1 MKVIES
7 IYDKQFKTLRKGEWF
22 EPTGFEHEVS
32 VCGKFASTADVLT
45 LYEPLNPEQAE
56 CEDEM
61 LTYPC
66 NYFERAEFTTQD
78 AVESVDPLIFPSIIL
93 WRSI

>member
-1 MKVIES
+1 MKVEES

-32 VCGKFASTADVLT
+32 VCGNFVTTADVLT
-45 LYEPLNPEQAE
+45 LYAPLGHGTSIGGIVV
-56 CEDEM
+56 EDYM

-66 NYFERAEFTTQD
+66 NEFEREEFTNVKGD
-78 AVESVDPLIFPSIIL
+78 SIML
-93 WRSI
+93 WRST

>member
-1 MKVIES
+1 MKVEES

-32 VCGKFASTADVLT
+32 VCGKFASTADVLI
-45 LYEPLNPEQAE
+45 LYAPLGGSWGNRTGREV
-56 CEDEM
+56 EDEM
-61 LTYPC
+61 LSYPC
-66 NYFERAEFTTQD
+66 NYFEREEFTNVKGD
-78 AVESVDPLIFPSIIL
+78 SVTL